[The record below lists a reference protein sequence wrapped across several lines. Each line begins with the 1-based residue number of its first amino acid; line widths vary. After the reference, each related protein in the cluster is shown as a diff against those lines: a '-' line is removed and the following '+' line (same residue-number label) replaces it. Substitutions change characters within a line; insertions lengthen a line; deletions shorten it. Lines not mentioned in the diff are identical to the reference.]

1 MIRVP
6 VLSPKGEPLMPSKA
20 SRVRR
25 WLKLGKAKVVYNDLG
40 IFQVQLTEEPSGDQT
55 QDIVAGI
62 DPGKLFTGIA
72 VQSKEATLFLAHL
85 NLPFKTVTK
94 RMSQRAMMR
103 RGRRAR
109 RINRKLPFSQ
119 RNHREC
125 RFDNRKGHKIP
136 PSIRAN
142 QQLALRVIQ
151 ELSKIYPFTDV
162 VVEVIKARGNKG
174 FSPAMVGQ
182 YWQIEQLEQ
191 AGYTVH
197 SQEGWHTSN
206 FRKYLGLPKA
216 KNKAEESPAAHAVD
230 GICLAASQFMRYRQI
245 KGRSGTFL
253 GGITVTPCQFAV
265 ISRPPICRRQLQLMV
280 PSKGGKRRGY
290 GGTVTRKVFRKGDY
304 VKAEKAGITYH
315 GYVSGDTKTQVSV
328 SNANWK
334 RLGRFTAK
342 KVQLLQRN
350 IGLIST
356 VGLSN
361 LTTLSE
367 VEVSGT
373 V

>member
-6 VLSPKGEPLMPSKA
+6 VLSPKGKPLMPAKA

-25 WLKLGKAKVVYNDLG
+25 WLKAGKAKVVHNDLG
-40 IFQVQLTEEPSGDQT
+40 IFQVQLVEEPSGEET

-72 VQSKEATLFLAHL
+72 IQSRCATLFLAHL
-85 NLPFKTVTK
+85 NLPFKNVTK
-94 RMSQRAMMR
+94 RMTQRAMMR
-103 RGRRAR
+103 RGRRGR
-109 RINRKLPFSQ
+109 RINRKLPFNQ
-119 RNHREC
+119 RNHRQH

-142 QQLALRVIQ
+142 KQLALRVIQ
-151 ELSKIYPFTDV
+151 ELSKIYPFPNI
-162 VVEVIKARGNKG
+162 VVEVVKARGDKG
-174 FSPAMVGQ
+174 FSPVMVGQ
-182 YWQIEQLEQ
+182 YWQIEQLEK

-197 SQEGWHTSN
+197 TQEGWHTSAL
-206 FRKYLGLPKA
+206 RQYLGLPKS

-230 GICLAASQFMRYRQI
+230 GICLATSQFMRYRQV
-245 KGRSGTFL
+245 KGRSGTWL
-253 GGITVTPCQFAV
+253 GSIAVTPCQFAV
-265 ISRPPICRRQLQLMV
+265 IRRPPICRRQLHLMI
-280 PSKGGKRRGY
+280 PSKGGPRRGY
-290 GGTVTRKVFRKGDY
+290 GGTVTRHGFRKGDY
-304 VKAEKAGITYH
+304 VKAEKAGIRWY

-328 SNANWK
+328 SDANWK
-334 RLGRFTAK
+334 RIGRFTAK

-350 IGLIST
+350 TGLVST

-361 LTTLSE
+361 LTAS
-367 VEVSGT
+367 SGA